1 MDKWVYVIHWCNKR
15 LLYLLHAQN
24 YKYIEITWGYF
35 CNKVTYWYSST
46 ITHCSLPYFWEDL
59 SVLSFLKIFF
69 ACPVEQW
76 RRVCIPGT
84 WSFFQT
90 WSYPHFW
97 YWKKFSAWYL
107 LKTLEKII
115 SMLLN
120 ILCLLKEGG
129 GRTLPCCLL
138 FWPFVPCKLELLVLF
153 ILTSCAIFPPVSSVK
168 IPKLK
173 TMAETDRNTT
183 PEKPFWSE
191 QSSSSELPGSDLVKR
206 NTKYH
211 K

>member
-46 ITHCSLPYFWEDL
+46 ITHCSFPYFWEDL
-59 SVLSFLKIFF
+59 SILSFLKISFLHVPWNNEEEYAFLGLGHFF
-69 ACPVEQW
+69 RHGV
-76 RRVCIPGT
+76 IY
-84 WSFFQT
+84 S
-90 WSYPHFW
+90 HFW
-97 YWKKFSAWYL
+97 YWKKFSVWYL

-129 GRTLPCCLL
+129 GRTYHAVSFPDPLFLANLNCLCCL
-138 FWPFVPCKLELLVLF
+138 
-153 ILTSCAIFPPVSSVK
+153 S
-168 IPKLK
+168 
-173 TMAETDRNTT
+173 
-183 PEKPFWSE
+183 
-191 QSSSSELPGSDLVKR
+191 
-206 NTKYH
+206 
-211 K
+211 